1 MDTPMN
7 VEVIAAFSAF
17 LAERASAGVAAA
29 KAVSSVRMD
38 SRTLTVEFDHE
49 VAGFGRE
56 ALVDA
61 LPFENWAEFVGVPIA
76 FDNSEGN
83 RLRSAVESVAT
94 RLADGQDMGSL
105 TAAELFKKGTGRD
118 L

>member
-1 MDTPMN
+1 MDTPVN

-29 KAVSSVRMD
+29 KAVSSVRVK

-49 VAGFGRE
+49 VTGFDRE

-61 LPFENWAEFVGVPIA
+61 LPFENWAEFVGGPIV
-76 FDNSEGN
+76 FDNLESN
-83 RLRSAVESVAT
+83 RLRAAVDRVAT
-94 RLADGQDMGSL
+94 RLADGRDMGSL

-118 L
+118 S